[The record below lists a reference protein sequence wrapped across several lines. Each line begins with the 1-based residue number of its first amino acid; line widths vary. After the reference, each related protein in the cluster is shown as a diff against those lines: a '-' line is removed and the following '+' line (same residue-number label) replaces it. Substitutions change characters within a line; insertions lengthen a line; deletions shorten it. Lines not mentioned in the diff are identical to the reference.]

1 MSSTITAQS
10 KSASATSKPEKENR
24 VLSVQGKRGM
34 EVLRDPAINK
44 STAFTQAEREALGLT
59 GLLPEGVD
67 TDPTQAQRV
76 LQQLGQKTTDIER
89 YIYLTQ
95 LHDTNET
102 LFYKVVMSDPARFLP
117 ILYAPTVGEACLT
130 FGHIFRRPRG
140 LYISL
145 KHRGRVKQVLRNWPI
160 DDVRVI
166 CATSGERILGLG
178 DLGANGMGIP
188 IGKLQVYTACAAVP
202 PQYLLPIHVDFGTN
216 NRELLADPLYL
227 GLRQP
232 RVSTA
237 ERDEFVEEFV
247 QAIQEVFPG
256 CCLHFEDWAGVDAM
270 RLLARYRNRVCCY
283 NDDIQG
289 TAGMVVAGLLG
300 AVRVTGGKLGDQRIL
315 FLGAG
320 SAGIGIADMIA
331 RAMTLEGLSD
341 EQAKARISLFDL
353 HGLIDSSRT
362 DLYDFQKP
370 YAHPH
375 PAEHD
380 FRAAIE
386 SLKPTAIIG
395 VSTQGKAFNQP
406 IIEAMARLNDRPIIF
421 ALSNPT
427 DHAECTAEEAY
438 RWSDGRALYAAGV
451 QFPPVRIGDKTLI
464 PGQGNNLY
472 IFPAVGLSI
481 VATQTRRVTDEM
493 FVVAARAVSE
503 QVTQSELDSGL
514 LYPPVSNILETEIHV
529 ATKVSEVIFARGLAS
544 VAKPADVRRFLEDQ
558 LYKAEYVS
566 I

>member
-1 MSSTITAQS
+1 
-10 KSASATSKPEKENR
+10 
-24 VLSVQGKRGM
+24 
-34 EVLRDPAINK
+34 
-44 STAFTQAEREALGLT
+44 
-59 GLLPEGVD
+59 
-67 TDPTQAQRV
+67 
-76 LQQLGQKTTDIER
+76 
-89 YIYLTQ
+89 
-95 LHDTNET
+95 
-102 LFYKVVMSDPARFLP
+102 
-117 ILYAPTVGEACLT
+117 
-130 FGHIFRRPRG
+130 
-140 LYISL
+140 
-145 KHRGRVKQVLRNWPI
+145 
-160 DDVRVI
+160 
-166 CATSGERILGLG
+166 
-178 DLGANGMGIP
+178 
-188 IGKLQVYTACAAVP
+188 
-202 PQYLLPIHVDFGTN
+202 
-216 NRELLADPLYL
+216 
-227 GLRQP
+227 
-232 RVSTA
+232 
-237 ERDEFVEEFV
+237 
-247 QAIQEVFPG
+247 
-256 CCLHFEDWAGVDAM
+256 
-270 RLLARYRNRVCCY
+270 
-283 NDDIQG
+283 
-289 TAGMVVAGLLG
+289 MVVAGLLG
-300 AVRVTGGKLGDQRIL
+300 AVRVTGGRLGDQRIL

-331 RAMTLEGLSD
+331 SAMTLEGLSE

-353 HGLIDSSRT
+353 HGLIESSRT

-395 VSTQGKAFNQP
+395 VSTQGKAFNQQ

-438 RWSDGRALYAAGV
+438 RRADGRALYAAGV
-451 QFPPVRIGDKTLI
+451 QFPPVRIGGKTLI

-529 ATKVSEVIFARGLAS
+529 AAKVSEVIFARGLAG
-544 VAKPADVRRFLEDQ
+544 VAKPADVRRFLENQ
-558 LYKAEYVS
+558 LYKADYVS